1 MDWNKIKNTNDF
13 CDKVYLILSIE
24 LFIIIRD

>member
-13 CDKVYLILSIE
+13 CYKVYLILSIE
-24 LFIIIRD
+24 VFIIIGD

>member
-13 CDKVYLILSIE
+13 SDKVYLILSIQV
-24 LFIIIRD
+24 FIIIGD